1 MAQSMHNARR
11 TELGTHL
18 YLHAYVSDQLS
29 MKSQLRCFVH
39 NLHFGIICSRLVIPL
54 DEFASLK

>member
-18 YLHAYVSDQLS
+18 YLHAYVSDQCR

-39 NLHFGIICSRLVIPL
+39 NLHFGITM
-54 DEFASLK
+54 LKISYTS